1 MNPVNVDGLAQYL
14 GPGTGGLFMGEQQ
27 RNAMQESEINQQKG
41 LEDIMTQQQTRD
53 IQKQKLPFEL
63 QLAEQNALKAK
74 GDVAKQA
81 TDAQDRLDKLDKQN
95 VTDFVGAVLQYQGVD
110 NPLDNAF
117 QLQDLA
123 KKYKLDGND
132 PRIRSIMTNS
142 MDKQGIAK
150 MQRALIESDP
160 KWQADRKKA
169 EEEEAK
175 AKLEAASRERVGAG
189 NNAATLGAAQIG
201 ADSRQMVAALR
212 GQASGKLASIEQELV
227 RLNGEYEKA
236 PDKET
241 KAAIAMQ
248 AQRLINAKKEITTA
262 VAENNAAKMQ
272 QILSGAP
279 VGGNTPPAF
288 GTPPATTPA
297 AQPAAPPPELAPA
310 LQKAGWSYEPE
321 KYDYRVGPNGQLQ
334 RKPKGQ

>member
-1 MNPVNVDGLAQYL
+1 MQPVNVDGLAQYL

-63 QLAEQNALKAK
+63 QQAEQTVLETK
-74 GDVAKQA
+74 GRVA
-81 TDAQDRLDKLDKQN
+81 AQGTAAEDRLEKLDKQR
-95 VTDFVGAVLQYQGVD
+95 VADFMNSVLEYQGVD

-117 QLQDLA
+117 TLQGLA
-123 KKYKLDGND
+123 QKHKLDGND
-132 PRIRSIMTNS
+132 PRIRSIMMNS
-142 MDKQGIAK
+142 MDKEGIRK
-150 MQRALIESDP
+150 MQQALIESDP
-160 KWQADRKKA
+160 KWKADRKKA
-169 EEEEAK
+169 EEEAAK
-175 AKLEAASRERVGAG
+175 AAAEAASRERIGAG

-227 RLNGEYEKA
+227 RLNAEYEKA
-236 PDKET
+236 TDKET
-241 KAAIAMQ
+241 KSAIAAQ

-288 GTPPATTPA
+288 GTPPATPPA
-297 AQPAAPPPELAPA
+297 AQPAAPPPEMASA

-321 KYDYRVGPNGQLQ
+321 KYDYRVGPDGKLQ